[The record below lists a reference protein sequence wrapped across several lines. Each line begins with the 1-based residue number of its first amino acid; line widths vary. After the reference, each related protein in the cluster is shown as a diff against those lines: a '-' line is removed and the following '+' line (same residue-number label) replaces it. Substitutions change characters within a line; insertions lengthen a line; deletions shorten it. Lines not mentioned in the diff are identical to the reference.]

1 MSRNSITATM
11 AGRHPSLAGIGQFRR
26 ADGMVGFEIGWPEV
40 ERDTVW
46 ARRLLEVWEVGPGD
60 HALLTARNS
69 EGPWFGPV
77 VRAIR
82 ETGVVFSNAEP
93 YAWDARRVTT
103 LLSALPIKVV
113 AGLSGEAADALLA
126 DGEAAARLAEVPVL
140 WARGDAVEQ
149 LRRAGL
155 QPAEMA
161 MLGPVPAFSCPERK
175 GLHIDPA
182 EWRFTATADGLTL
195 TVLGDRLFRG
205 RDIDLDISGAIVET
219 PCTCGLPGS
228 RINTA

>member
-1 MSRNSITATM
+1 M

-26 ADGMVGFEIGWPEV
+26 ADGTVGFEIGWPEV

-46 ARRLLEVWEVGPGD
+46 ARRLLEVWEIGPGD

-69 EGPWFGPV
+69 EGPWLGPV
-77 VRAIR
+77 VRAMR

-126 DGEAAARLAEVPVL
+126 DDEAAARLAEVPVL

-155 QPAEMA
+155 RPAEMA
-161 MLGPVPAFSCPERK
+161 MLGPAPAFSCPERK

-182 EWRFTATADGLTL
+182 EWRFAPTAAGLTL
-195 TVLGDRLFRG
+195 TVVGDRLFRG
-205 RDIDLDISGAIVET
+205 RDIDLDINGTVDEA
-219 PCTCGLPGS
+219 PCGCGLPGP
-228 RINTA
+228 RIQTE